1 MPGTI
6 YNTLVLCLVPDVAGI
21 VEGYVYVTN
30 GEIFANAR
38 AFAVVMSARSVVT
51 WGRADCGGDSSRVQ
65 AELKQGV
72 DTIYSTGRAFAAKM
86 QDGSV
91 VTWGML
97 PMVEIAVPFK
107 LN

>member
-1 MPGTI
+1 
-6 YNTLVLCLVPDVAGI
+6 
-21 VEGYVYVTN
+21 
-30 GEIFANAR
+30 
-38 AFAVVMSARSVVT
+38 
-51 WGRADCGGDSSRVQ
+51 
-65 AELKQGV
+65 V